1 MRSWQ
6 AECKADIMVSELL
19 GSFGDNELSPECLDG
34 AQRYLKG
41 SEEYRFFEFESNMFQ
56 RMESVFLI
64 HIHHLYVRYNHHE
77 YFPNYFTIEM
87 RINLIM

>member
-1 MRSWQ
+1 MNDLFERFLFSLYSQKQEWGNRVTIIHEDMRLWQ

-41 SEEYRFFEFESNMFQ
+41 LERK
-56 RMESVFLI
+56 I
-64 HIHHLYVRYNHHE
+64 
-77 YFPNYFTIEM
+77 
-87 RINLIM
+87 INKF